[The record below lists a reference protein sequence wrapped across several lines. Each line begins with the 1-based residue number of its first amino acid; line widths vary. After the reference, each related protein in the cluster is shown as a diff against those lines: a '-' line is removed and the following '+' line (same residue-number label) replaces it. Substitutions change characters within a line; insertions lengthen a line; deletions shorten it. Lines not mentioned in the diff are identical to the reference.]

1 MKNLNYQLKQLCHQN
16 RDGGFSTQSQRAW
29 QLSLIANQLEELG
42 YRRMGVRSLKQKHI
56 AALTELW
63 DRQGIS
69 IGTRKNRLST
79 MRWWAK
85 KVGKHSVIAKDN
97 SAYGIGERKYVVDYS
112 KAQDLDDEKLAA
124 ISDPY
129 TSLSIRLQA
138 AFGLRREE
146 AIKFQP
152 SYAIKDDHLQLK
164 SSWCKGGR
172 ARVVPITGDEQRG
185 LLIEV
190 QAFATTGSLIPAE
203 LKYVQQLH
211 RYERQTRNVGLK
223 KLHGLR
229 HAYAQRRF
237 VEIAGFPC
245 PNNHGPRSKQ
255 LTIEQRALNEKARA
269 MISAEL
275 GHTRESITAVYLGR

>member
-1 MKNLNYQLKQLCHQN
+1 MKNLNYQLKQLCQQN

-42 YRRMGVRSLKQKHI
+42 FRRMGVRSLKQKHI
-56 AALTELW
+56 AALTKLW

-79 MRWWAK
+79 LRWWAK

-97 SAYGIGERKYVVDYS
+97 SVYGIGTRKYVVDYS
-112 KAQDLDDEKLAA
+112 KAQELDVDKLAA
-124 ISDPY
+124 INDPY
-129 TSLSIRLQA
+129 TVLSIRLQA

-152 SYAIKDDHLQLK
+152 GYAIKADHLQLK

-172 ARVVPITGDEQRG
+172 ARVVPIINDNQRA
-185 LLIEV
+185 LLLEV
-190 QAFATTGSLIPAE
+190 QALAKTGSLIPAE

-223 KLHGLR
+223 RLHGLR

-237 VEIAGFPC
+237 VEVAGFAC
-245 PNNHGPRSKQ
+245 PNNGGPRSKE

-269 MISAEL
+269 LISAEL
-275 GHTRESITAVYLGR
+275 GHSRESITAVYLGR

>member
-1 MKNLNYQLKQLCHQN
+1 MKNLNYQLKQLCQQN

-42 YRRMGVRSLKQKHI
+42 FRRMGARSLKQKHI
-56 AALTELW
+56 AALTKLW

-79 MRWWAK
+79 LRWWAR
-85 KVGKHSVIAKDN
+85 KVGKHSVIANDN
-97 SAYGIGERKYVVDYS
+97 SVYGIGARKYVVDYS
-112 KAQDLDDEKLAA
+112 KAQELDVDKLAA
-124 ISDPY
+124 INDPY
-129 TSLSIRLQA
+129 TVLSIRLQE

-152 SYAIKDDHLQLK
+152 SYAIKSDHLQLK

-172 ARVVPITGDEQRG
+172 ARVMPIINDEQRA
-185 LLIEV
+185 LLLEV
-190 QAFATTGSLIPAE
+190 QALARTGSLIPAQ

-223 KLHGLR
+223 RPHGLR

-237 VEIAGFPC
+237 AEVAGFAC
-245 PNNHGPRSKQ
+245 PNNGGPRSKE

-269 MISAEL
+269 LISAEL
-275 GHTRESITAVYLGR
+275 GHSRESITAVYLGR

>member
-1 MKNLNYQLKQLCHQN
+1 M
-16 RDGGFSTQSQRAW
+16 
-29 QLSLIANQLEELG
+29 
-42 YRRMGVRSLKQKHI
+42 
-56 AALTELW
+56 
-63 DRQGIS
+63 
-69 IGTRKNRLST
+69 
-79 MRWWAK
+79 
-85 KVGKHSVIAKDN
+85 IAKDN
-97 SAYGIGERKYVVDYS
+97 SIYGIGARKYVIDYS
-112 KAQDLDDEKLAA
+112 KAQDLNLEKLAA

-152 SYAIKDDHLQLK
+152 SYAIKDDHLKLK

-172 ARVVPITGDEQRG
+172 ARVVPITNDEQRA
-185 LLIEV
+185 LLVEV
-190 QAFATTGSLIPAE
+190 QAFAGTGSLIPAE

-237 VEIAGFPC
+237 AEIAGFPC
-245 PNNHGPRSKQ
+245 PNNDGPRSKQ

-275 GHTRESITAVYLGR
+275 GHARESITAVYLGR